1 MQNDVNTPS
10 TSTGRRN
17 GAAPP
22 LRLAPPRN
30 GAALHSASAALDP
43 ANRVSSASFLAVVA
57 NCVVLFPGQALLAGP
72 LLAVD
77 ALLFIGASRAV
88 SDDAALGTRVLRRRC
103 DAKV

>member
-30 GAALHSASAALDP
+30 AAALHSASAALDP

-57 NCVVLFPGQALLAGP
+57 TCVVLFPGQA